1 MEKSKTTTLRIAGAI
16 LLVLGAVIWAV
27 VGMLLV
33 AASARSSRPGAQVW
47 TIILIV
53 IWLGGLAG
61 AIGGAVR
68 LVRPI
73 LQQASARLEKPG
85 RKRL

>member
-1 MEKSKTTTLRIAGAI
+1 MEKPKTTFRIVGAI
-16 LLVLGAVIWAV
+16 LLVLAAVIWAV

-33 AASARSSRPGAQVW
+33 AASARSAGPGGQVW
-47 TIILIV
+47 TIALIV
-53 IWLGGLAG
+53 LWLGGLAG
-61 AIGGAVR
+61 SIGGAVR

-73 LQQASARLEKPG
+73 LQQASTHLEKSG